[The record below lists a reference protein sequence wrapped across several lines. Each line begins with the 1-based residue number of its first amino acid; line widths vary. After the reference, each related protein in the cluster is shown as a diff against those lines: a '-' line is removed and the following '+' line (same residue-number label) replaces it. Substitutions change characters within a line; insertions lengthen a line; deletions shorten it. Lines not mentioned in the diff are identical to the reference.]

1 MQFLEKDV
9 QAYIWNNRKCWRKL
23 IQPLHLP
30 KKHQFLDDLSDVKPE
45 LLLHNQVLER
55 VNKVYEM
62 VKSIELLGYE
72 VPLEK
77 ASDSTIRAD
86 FLGTLEHKTGIAII
100 ELKRSHQTEREAF
113 TELLAYSNHLIGC
126 FPGMCKE
133 DIIYVLISPM
143 KTRIAR
149 EAYIQTLITDNK
161 PILAL
166 IPELS
171 GNAISS
177 LKLSPW
183 IPSVEDAI
191 SFTDIVLQ
199 PKNFNVCKIA
209 WEHSE
214 GNWNPSPGQR
224 VSQTVKD
231 QLNWIAVMA
240 AKLMEQ
246 QGIHGFAYCSQ
257 IWSELSEAF
266 PFTNSLILAGLNPY
280 AAASQRYLG
289 NREQVKDIAL
299 HQFNRVNMK
308 NIIPGLKEVSSDLFR
323 MLYASWDNHLFN
335 IAIKVVE
342 DATKTITGKSPSIDW
357 GAMTWEE
364 YKFHSNEDI
373 YCTNYPVYTTGYL
386 RELYWDFIRL
396 DYDFVSKVGTQNHPV
411 NFHDDLYLNAVETIH
426 NENYF
431 RRFIDRFL

>member
-1 MQFLEKDV
+1 MKFLEKDV
-9 QAYIWNNRKCWRKL
+9 QAYIWNNHKSWRKL
-23 IQPLHLP
+23 IQSIHLP
-30 KKHQFLDDLSDVKPE
+30 KKHQFSDDLSDVKPE
-45 LLLHNQVLER
+45 LLLHNQIIER
-55 VNKVYEM
+55 ISKVYERA
-62 VKSIELLGYE
+62 KSIQILGCE

-77 ASDSTIRAD
+77 KSDSTIRAD
-86 FLGTLEHKTGIAII
+86 FLGIPEDKTGIAII
-100 ELKRSHQTEREAF
+100 ELKRNHQTEREAF
-113 TELLAYSNHLIGC
+113 TELLAYSNHLINC

-149 EAYIQTLITDNK
+149 EAYVQTLIIDNK

-166 IPELS
+166 VPSLS
-171 GNAISS
+171 GKEISS

-183 IPSVEDAI
+183 IPSVEDI
-191 SFTDIVLQ
+191 NSLTETVLH

-214 GNWNPSPGQR
+214 GNWNSPPGER

-246 QGIHGFAYCSQ
+246 QGINGFAYCSQ

-266 PFTNSLILAGLNPY
+266 PFTNSLILVGLNPY
-280 AAASQRYLG
+280 AAASQRFLSSKYSPG
-289 NREQVKDIAL
+289 NMSSHQSDQV
-299 HQFNRVNMK
+299 
-308 NIIPGLKEVSSDLFR
+308 NIIDFIPGLKEVPNELFR
-323 MLYASWDNHLFN
+323 MLYSSWDNHLFN

-357 GAMTWEE
+357 GAMTWDE
-364 YKFHSNEDI
+364 YVSHPIEDR
-373 YCTNYPVYTTGYL
+373 YCINYPVYTTGYI
-386 RELYWDFIRL
+386 RELYWDFTRL
-396 DYDFVSKVGTQNHPV
+396 DYNFISKVGTKNHPV
-411 NFHDDLYLNAVETIH
+411 EFHDDLYLNAVETLH